1 MKHVPLLRN
10 ARHMPVATTFGK
22 FAARCAR
29 RAWRFRTDES
39 GAVVAL
45 ALFIF
50 IFMLAVAGLGIDLM
64 RHEMKRTHL
73 QATLDSAV
81 LAAAGTK
88 IKDGSNDPTNDL
100 QQVIKDYFEAAQVNG
115 ALDEFGDDDIKIGD
129 GKTEAL
135 ASAKLEMDTYLMRL
149 SGVDTLTAWG
159 TTQAAILAETL
170 EIVLVLDVSGS
181 MEGDRLTE
189 LKKASKKFVTT
200 VLDNSTGIVSFS
212 VVPFNSNVVPP
223 REIYDNLT
231 VDERHEYS
239 TCLVFQNDDFTNT
252 AIDPNQKYAQKIFTS
267 MDHSGWHEVDFG
279 EVGREKESGEYV
291 GHRQDTSYNR
301 SCHNDERFEI
311 LPYATTEGAVHDK
324 IELLTAAGGTSGD
337 MGMKWASALL
347 DPAFRP
353 VVDEMGKLRVKY
365 DGDGNIMRDSDG
377 KELTYSQISNDL
389 LGLPKD
395 YPSKN
400 DSGQTNNNKVI
411 VMMGDGANG
420 WEVSL
425 SDPAGILSNPDYP
438 TDVNWDYRGPGS
450 TLHRVR
456 YYESEFK
463 IARLVRSSGQIVQ
476 SSNDPSVCGKTVYQ
490 YWYGYRYYY
499 GEWECEYDVTENE
512 KTGYYFYAA
521 QKSNRYYDPD
531 RDTYFSSREAAFPYL
546 VKDENGQEID
556 VKLDWEETWGL
567 VTPWR
572 YAQITGDWDAYNQY
586 KPSSNSTITGQ
597 TKDSRMTDIC
607 GKTKEKGV
615 IVYTIA
621 FEMGETDGSNASALS
636 SCASSSE
643 NSFAASLDGSVSG
656 TDGTART
663 IEEVF
668 EVIAASV
675 KKLSLRQ

>member
-1 MKHVPLLRN
+1 MKHVLLPHDAMRKSI
-10 ARHMPVATTFGK
+10 ALTFEK
-22 FAARCAR
+22 LSARCAH
-29 RAWRFRTDES
+29 RARRFRTDES

-88 IKDGSNDPTNDL
+88 IKDGSNSPENDL
-100 QQVIKDYFEAAQVNG
+100 QQVIKDYFEAAQIGGYLQDFN
-115 ALDEFGDDDIKIGD
+115 DDDIKIGD

-149 SGVDTLTAWG
+149 SGVDTLTAWA

-170 EIVLVLDVSGS
+170 EIVMVLDVSGS
-181 MEGDRLTE
+181 MEGERLTE
-189 LKKASKKFVTT
+189 LKKAAKKFVTT
-200 VLDNSTGIVSFS
+200 VLDNSNGIVSFS

-223 REIYDNLT
+223 REIYDNLK
-231 VDERHEYS
+231 VAERHTYS
-239 TCLVFQNDDFTNT
+239 TCLVFQSDDFKNT
-252 AIDPNQKYAQKIFTS
+252 AIDPNQTYAQKIFTS

-279 EVGREKESGEYV
+279 EVGREKEPGEYV

-324 IELLTAAGGTSGD
+324 IEMLTAAGGTSGD

-353 VVDEMGKLRVKY
+353 VVNEMGKLRVKT
-365 DGDGNIMRDSDG
+365 DSDGNIMRDEDG
-377 KELTYSQISNDL
+377 NEITYSQISNDL

-400 DSGQTNNNKVI
+400 DSGQTNNNKII

-420 WEVSL
+420 WEISL
-425 SDPAGILSNPDYP
+425 KDPANILSAPDYAS
-438 TDVNWDYRGPGS
+438 DVNWDYRGPGS

-456 YYESEFK
+456 YYETEFK
-463 IARLVRSSGQIVQ
+463 IARLVRSNGQIVQ
-476 SSNDPSVCGKTVYQ
+476 SSNDPSVCGETVYQ
-490 YWYGYRYYY
+490 YWNGDRYYY
-499 GEWECEYDVTENE
+499 GEWECEYEVTENE
-512 KTGYYFYAA
+512 KTGYYFYAS
-521 QKSNRYYDPD
+521 QKSNKYYDPD
-531 RDTYFSSREAAFPYL
+531 RDTYFSSLDAAFPYL
-546 VKDENGQEID
+546 VKDQNGQEID
-556 VKLDWEETWGL
+556 VQLDWEETWGL

-572 YAQITGDWDAYNQY
+572 YAQITGDWGPYNEY
-586 KPSSNSTITGQ
+586 NPNSSSTISGGV
-597 TKDSRMTDIC
+597 KDNRMTDIC
-607 GKTKEKGV
+607 SEAKEKGV

-643 NSFAASLDGSVSG
+643 NSFAASLDGSVAG
-656 TDGTART
+656 ADGTART

>member
-1 MKHVPLLRN
+1 MKHVLQPRAAVAN
-10 ARHMPVATTFGK
+10 AIATTFRKVTGV
-22 FAARCAR
+22 CADR
-29 RAWRFRTDES
+29 TRRFRADQS
-39 GAVVAL
+39 GAMVGL

-88 IKDGSNDPTNDL
+88 IKNGSGNPENDL
-100 QQVIKDYFEAAQVNG
+100 KQVIKDYFEAAQIGDYLQDFN
-115 ALDEFGDDDIKIGD
+115 DDDIKIGD

-181 MEGDRLTE
+181 MEGKRLTE
-189 LKKASKKFVTT
+189 LAKAAKKFVTT

-231 VDERHEYS
+231 VDQRHSYS
-239 TCLVFQNDDFTNT
+239 TCLVFQDDDFKNT
-252 AIDPNQKYAQKIFTS
+252 AIDPNEHYAQKVFTS
-267 MDHSGWHEVDFG
+267 MDHSGWHEVGFG
-279 EVGREKESGEYV
+279 EVGREKEPGENV
-291 GHRQDTSYNR
+291 GHRMDTSYNR

-311 LPYATTEGAVHDK
+311 LPYATTEGAVHKK

-337 MGMKWASALL
+337 MGMKWAAALL

-353 VVDEMGKLRVKY
+353 VVNEMGKLRIKY
-365 DGDGNIMRDSDG
+365 DADGNIMRDSDG
-377 KELTYSQISNDL
+377 NAQTYSQISTDL

-400 DSGQTNNNKVI
+400 DSGQTNNNKII
-411 VMMGDGANG
+411 VMMGDGSNG

-425 SDPAGILSNPDYP
+425 KDPANILSNPEYP
-438 TDVNWDYRGPGS
+438 SDVGWDYRGPGS

-456 YYESEFK
+456 YYETEFK
-463 IARLVRSSGQIVQ
+463 IARLVRSNGQIVQ
-476 SSNDPSVCGKTVYQ
+476 SSNDPSVCGETVYQ
-490 YWYGYRYYY
+490 YWWGYRYYY
-499 GEWECEYDVTENE
+499 GEWECEYEVTENE
-512 KTGYYFYAA
+512 KTGYYFYASS
-521 QKSNRYYDPD
+521 KSNKYYDPD
-531 RDTYFSSREAAFPYL
+531 RDAYFASRDAAFPYL

-556 VKLDWEETWGL
+556 VQLDWEEAWGL

-572 YAQITGDWDAYNQY
+572 YAQITGDWQPYDQYN
-586 KPSSNSTITGQ
+586 PNSNSTLTGDD
-597 TKDSRMTDIC
+597 KDSRMTDIC
-607 GKTKEKGV
+607 GKAKEKGV
-615 IVYTIA
+615 IIYTIA
-621 FEMGETDGSNASALS
+621 FEMGEADGSNASALS

-656 TDGTART
+656 IDGTART